1 MFVAGR
7 SFAAAPAH
15 CGAPGAVAG
24 APATIPFKR
33 EPASAGAVGASALGV
48 LLVLL
53 AAVGAVLY
61 LRKRLNLGV
70 PGAGGQRLVRVL
82 ESERMGPRALLSV
95 VEFGGQRYLLA
106 QGEHGI
112 SCVAS
117 VPAPAD
123 AREPS

>member
-1 MFVAGR
+1 M
-7 SFAAAPAH
+7 AAPGQALP
-15 CGAPGAVAG
+15 GTAAP
-24 APATIPFKR
+24 IPFKH
-33 EPASAGAVGASALGV
+33 EAAGGAGAVGASALGV

-61 LRKRLNLGV
+61 LRKRLNLPM
-70 PGAGGQRLVRVL
+70 PGTGGRRLVRVL

-123 AREPS
+123 GKEAP